1 MTPRAARTL
10 MRRCV
15 LTLVAA
21 AITVVFLFPIY
32 WIASLS
38 LQDTLTSSSFPP
50 HFLFTPT
57 FRNYRNLFLEAN
69 FAPILAN
76 TAIIALGTTAVALVL
91 GIPAAYALARFKVGS
106 GEHVSFAV
114 LSVRIIPSYVAVVPL
129 FLLLNQLGLYGTRTG
144 VILATSV
151 VAVSFATWMMR
162 AFIIAIPVELEEA
175 ARIDGCSRLGTIFRI
190 ILPLA
195 APGLVAT
202 SLFTAILG
210 WNDFVFV
217 LILGGEGAKT
227 MPVALSGLV
236 TEQRVEWGQLAAG
249 GVLTMLPVIVFA
261 LLVRRYFLTGV
272 VSGGVNE

>member
-1 MTPRAARTL
+1 MNRAGRL
-10 MRRCV
+10 LLRRCV
-15 LTLVAA
+15 LSFLAA

-32 WIASLS
+32 WIACLS
-38 LQDTLTSSSFPP
+38 LQDGLTSSSFPP
-50 HFLFTPT
+50 HFIFTPT
-57 FRNYRNLFLEAN
+57 LHNYRNLFVEAN
-69 FAPILAN
+69 FGPVLGN
-76 TAIIALGTTAVALVL
+76 TAVIALGTTLVALAFGL
-91 GIPAAYALARFKVGS
+91 PAAYALARFKVGS
-106 GEHVSFAV
+106 GEHISFAI

-129 FLLLNQLGLYGTRTG
+129 FVLLNKLGLYGTRTG
-144 VILATSV
+144 VIVATSV
-151 VAVSFATWMMR
+151 VAISFATWMMR
-162 AFIIAIPVELEEA
+162 AFILAIPVELEDA
-175 ARIDGCSRLGTIFRI
+175 AQIDGCTRLQAIYRVV
-190 ILPLA
+190 LPLA

-227 MPVALSGLV
+227 MSVALSGLV
-236 TEQRVEWGQLAAG
+236 TEQRAEWGQLAAG

>member
-1 MTPRAARTL
+1 MSRASRVL
-10 MRRCV
+10 VRRCV
-15 LTLVAA
+15 LLLLAA

-32 WIASLS
+32 WIVSLS
-38 LQDTLTSSSFPP
+38 LQDAITSSSFPP
-50 HFLFTPT
+50 HFIFAPT
-57 FRNYRNLFLEAN
+57 FRNYRNLFVEAN
-69 FAPILAN
+69 FAPVLAN
-76 TAIIALGTTAVALVL
+76 TAMIALGTATVALVL

-106 GEHVSFAV
+106 GEHISFAV

-129 FLLLNQLGLYGTRTG
+129 FVLLNKLGLYGSRSG
-144 VILATSV
+144 VIVATSV
-151 VAVSFATWMMR
+151 VAISFATWMMR
-162 AFIIAIPVELEEA
+162 AFIIAIPVELEDA
-175 ARIDGCSRLGTIFRI
+175 ARIDGCSRLGVIFRVV
-190 ILPLA
+190 LPLA

-217 LILGGEGAKT
+217 LILGGEAAKT

-261 LLVRRYFLTGV
+261 LLVRRYFLAGI

>member
-1 MTPRAARTL
+1 VTRRASRTL
-10 MRRCV
+10 IRRC
-15 LTLVAA
+15 LLSLLAT

-32 WIASLS
+32 WIACLS
-38 LQDTLTSSSFPP
+38 LQDAVTSSSFPP
-50 HFLFTPT
+50 QFVFTPT
-57 FRNYRNLFLEAN
+57 LENYRDLFIEGN

-76 TAIIALGTTAVALVL
+76 TAIIALGTTLVALAL

-106 GEHVSFAV
+106 GEHISFAV

-129 FLLLNQLGLYGTRTG
+129 FVLLNKLGLYDTRSG

-151 VAVSFATWMMR
+151 VAISFAIWMMR
-162 AFIIAIPVELEEA
+162 AFIIAIPVELEDA
-175 ARIDGCSRLGTIFRI
+175 ARIDGCSRLGALVRI
-190 ILPLA
+190 VLPLA

-202 SLFTAILG
+202 GLFTAILG

-217 LILGGEGAKT
+217 LILGGETAKT

-236 TEQRVEWGQLAAG
+236 TEERVEWGQLAAG

-261 LLVRRYFLTGV
+261 LLIRRYFLTGI

>member
-1 MTPRAARTL
+1 MTRRASRAL
-10 MRRCV
+10 VRRCL
-15 LTLVAA
+15 LTLLAT

-32 WIASLS
+32 WIACLS
-38 LQDTLTSSSFPP
+38 LQDAATSSSFPP
-50 HFLFTPT
+50 SFVFTPT
-57 FRNYRNLFLEAN
+57 IENYRALFVDGD
-69 FAPILAN
+69 FGPVLAN
-76 TAIIALGTTAVALVL
+76 TAIIAAGTTLVALAL

-106 GEHVSFAV
+106 GEHISFAV

-129 FLLLNQLGLYGTRTG
+129 FVLLNKLGLYDTRPG

-151 VAVSFATWMMR
+151 VAISFAIWMMR
-162 AFIIAIPVELEEA
+162 AFIIAIPVELEDA
-175 ARIDGCSRLGTIFRI
+175 ARIDGCSRLGAVFRI
-190 ILPLA
+190 VLPLA

-202 SLFTAILG
+202 GLFTAILG

-217 LILGGEGAKT
+217 LILGGEAAKT

-236 TEQRVEWGQLAAG
+236 TEERVEWGQLAAG

-261 LLVRRYFLTGV
+261 LLIRRYFLTGV

>member
-1 MTPRAARTL
+1 MSRASRVL
-10 MRRCV
+10 LRRCV
-15 LTLVAA
+15 LLLLAA

-32 WIASLS
+32 WITSLS
-38 LQDTLTSSSFPP
+38 LQDAITSSSFPP
-50 HFLFTPT
+50 QFIFDPT
-57 FRNYRNLFLEAN
+57 LRNYRNLFVDAN

-76 TAIIALGTTAVALVL
+76 TAMIALGTALMALAL

-106 GEHVSFAV
+106 GEYIPFAV

-129 FLLLNQLGLYGTRTG
+129 FVLLNKLGLYGSRSG
-144 VILATSV
+144 VIVATSV
-151 VAVSFATWMMR
+151 VAISFATWMMR
-162 AFIIAIPVELEEA
+162 AFIIAIPVELEDA
-175 ARIDGCSRLGTIFRI
+175 ARIDGCSRLGVIFRVV
-190 ILPLA
+190 LPLA
-195 APGLVAT
+195 APGLVVT

-217 LILGGEGAKT
+217 LILGGEAAKT

-261 LLVRRYFLTGV
+261 LLVRRYFLTGI

>member
-1 MTPRAARTL
+1 MTRRTTRTL
-10 MRRCV
+10 VRRCA
-15 LTLVAA
+15 LFLVAA
-21 AITVVFLFPIY
+21 AITVVLLFPIY

-38 LQDTLTSSSFPP
+38 LQDAITSSTFPP
-50 HFLFTPT
+50 QFIFTPT
-57 FRNYRNLFLEAN
+57 LRNYRNLFVDAN

-76 TAIIALGTTAVALVL
+76 TALIALGTTLAALAL
-91 GIPAAYALARFKVGS
+91 GIPAAYALARFKFGS
-106 GEHVSFAV
+106 GEKISFLV

-129 FLLLNQLGLYGTRTG
+129 FMLLNRFGLYGSRIG
-144 VILATSV
+144 VILAISV

-162 AFIIAIPVELEEA
+162 AFILAIPQELEDA
-175 ARIDGCSRLGTIFRI
+175 AQIDGCTRLEAVVRVV
-190 ILPLA
+190 LPLA

-202 SLFTAILG
+202 GLFTAILG

>member
-1 MTPRAARTL
+1 VTRRASRTL
-10 MRRCV
+10 IRRC
-15 LTLVAA
+15 LLSLLAT

-32 WIASLS
+32 WIACLS
-38 LQDTLTSSSFPP
+38 LQDAVTSSSFPLQ
-50 HFLFTPT
+50 FVFTPT
-57 FRNYRNLFLEAN
+57 LENYRDLFIEGN

-76 TAIIALGTTAVALVL
+76 TAIIALGTTLVALAL

-106 GEHVSFAV
+106 GEHISFAV

-129 FLLLNQLGLYGTRTG
+129 FVLLNKLGLYDTRSG

-151 VAVSFATWMMR
+151 VAISFAIWMMR
-162 AFIIAIPVELEEA
+162 AFIIAIPVELEDA
-175 ARIDGCSRLGTIFRI
+175 ARIDGCSRLGALVRI
-190 ILPLA
+190 VLPLA

-202 SLFTAILG
+202 GLFTAILG

-217 LILGGEGAKT
+217 LILGGETAKT

-236 TEQRVEWGQLAAG
+236 TEERVEWGQLAAG

-261 LLVRRYFLTGV
+261 LLIRRYFLTGI

>member
-1 MTPRAARTL
+1 MTRRASRTL
-10 MRRCV
+10 IRRC
-15 LTLVAA
+15 LLSLLAT

-32 WIASLS
+32 WIACLS
-38 LQDTLTSSSFPP
+38 LQDAVTSSSFPLQ
-50 HFLFTPT
+50 FVFTPT
-57 FRNYRNLFLEAN
+57 LENYRDLFIEGN

-76 TAIIALGTTAVALVL
+76 TAIIALGTTLVALAL

-106 GEHVSFAV
+106 GEHISFAV

-129 FLLLNQLGLYGTRTG
+129 FVLLNKLGLYDTRSG

-151 VAVSFATWMMR
+151 VAISFAIWMMR
-162 AFIIAIPVELEEA
+162 AFIIAIPVELEDA
-175 ARIDGCSRLGTIFRI
+175 ARIDGCSRLGALVRI
-190 ILPLA
+190 VLPLA

-202 SLFTAILG
+202 GLFTAILG

-217 LILGGEGAKT
+217 LILGGETAKT

-236 TEQRVEWGQLAAG
+236 TEERVEWGQLAAG

-261 LLVRRYFLTGV
+261 LLIRRYFLTGI